1 VTGRPAGDFE
11 TIARRYA
18 ALHRNQRTLGNWLR
32 KFARSFEKNHMNNQP
47 ENLTRLNE
55 VSR

>member
-1 VTGRPAGDFE
+1 MRTAGTPGGFE

-18 ALHRNQRTLGNWLR
+18 ALPRDQRTLGNWLR
-32 KFARSFEKNHMNNQP
+32 QFAQSFQKNH
-47 ENLTRLNE
+47 NLTRLNE